1 MTDSGGTHAPLEHL
15 RVVDLTTEMGA
26 LTVRM
31 LTGFGAAVTR
41 VEPPGGDA
49 LRSMPPLATGPGGT
63 EVSLYWLQMMAGRET
78 VALDLGQAAG
88 REAFIALLA
97 NADVVVESQTR
108 GLLGGLGLDYDD
120 LRERFPRLI
129 WTSISAFGRT
139 GPLADYRGTDL
150 IGMASGGLLSL
161 CGDPDRAPLRPSVE
175 QGYAQVGLQA
185 LVGTMA
191 AIHARTATGCGQLV
205 DVSMQEAVATC
216 LGNARLFYEFE
227 GVVSKRAGGARAYGA
242 HGSRLVYPCADGFVA
257 FARTPD
263 ALRPL
268 WEWMREAGMEP
279 GFDPEE
285 WAKLPQSGPGTPG
298 PDKAKEFEYGVAQFF
313 AARGKMALYEEGQQR
328 GIMICPASSPADLLV
343 NAQLLHRQW
352 FEEVFLEPLSRTVQM
367 PGAPARFSATPWRRT
382 GTARA
387 NGGANPE
394 RAETA
399 PVAAGSTDSRDV
411 LRGLRVADFSWVGVG
426 PLSTQVLAWLGAEV
440 VRVESATRL
449 DVFRTGG
456 PQRGA
461 YPDASAYWAN
471 CNRDKMG
478 MTLNLKH
485 PRARDVALRLAAR
498 SDVLVESF
506 TPGFMDSVG
515 LSYEDVRA
523 VNPNIVMMSCSME
536 GAGGPHA
543 LFRGFGLVLQA
554 TVGFTHFTS
563 WPDRAPTGT
572 GVAYTD
578 WVATHVAA
586 ASALAAL
593 EHRRRTGEG
602 QYIDLS
608 QLEACIWAL
617 DAELLRHTAT
627 GELRPP
633 LGNRHER
640 MSPHGVYPVDGDDRW
655 IALASGSD
663 EEWERLAGLT
673 GDPSLMKPEFATLA
687 GRKTQ
692 EDRIDAALASWT
704 RGQAGPDLAARL
716 QAMGIAAYPVAD
728 MADVENDAQLR
739 ARGHY
744 WPTRHPVIG
753 DVDWNGPSW
762 HLSDTP
768 LYPSQP
774 APTLGQHNGHV
785 YRELLGFSDEEVAE
799 LVASG
804 VME

>member
-1 MTDSGGTHAPLEHL
+1 MTEPGGTRAPLEHL

-41 VEPPGGDA
+41 IEPPGGDP
-49 LRSMPPLATGPGGT
+49 LRSWPPLTPGADGKP
-63 EVSLYWLQMMAGRET
+63 VSLYWLQMMDGRTMVPLDLASIQGREHFF
-78 VALDLGQAAG
+78 D
-88 REAFIALLA
+88 LLA
-97 NADVVVESQTR
+97 DADVVVESQPR
-108 GLLGGLGLDYDD
+108 GRLAELGLDYGDVAA
-120 LRERFPRLI
+120 RFPRLI
-129 WTSISAFGRT
+129 WTSVSAFGRT
-139 GPLADYRGTDL
+139 GPLAGYKGTDL
-150 IGMASGGLLSL
+150 TGLASGGLLSL
-161 CGDPDRAPLRPSVE
+161 CGDPDRAPVRPSVE

-185 LVGTMA
+185 LAGTMA
-191 AIHARTATGCGQLV
+191 AIHARNATGRGQLV

-268 WEWMREAGMEP
+268 WDWMHESGMEP

-298 PDKAKEFEYGVAQFF
+298 PEKARELEGSVISFF
-313 AARGKMALYEEGQQR
+313 ATRGKMALYEEGQQR

-343 NAQLLHRQW
+343 NAQLLHREW
-352 FEEVFLEPLSRTVQM
+352 FEEPFLEQLGRTVRV
-367 PGAPARFSATPWRRT
+367 PGAPARFSATPWKKTGSPRNQEAPRRLPA
-382 GTARA
+382 GV
-387 NGGANPE
+387 P
-394 RAETA
+394 
-399 PVAAGSTDSRDV
+399 AAASTTTDSRQI

-456 PQRGA
+456 PQRGE

-471 CNRDKMG
+471 CNRDKLG

-485 PRARDVALRLAAR
+485 ARAREMALRLAAR

-515 LSYEDVRA
+515 LSYDDIRA
-523 VNPNIVMMSCSME
+523 VNPDIVMMSCSME

-578 WVATHVAA
+578 WVATHIAA
-586 ASALAAL
+586 ASMLAAL
-593 EHRRRTGEG
+593 EHKRLTGEG

-608 QLEACIWAL
+608 QLEACSWAL
-617 DAELLRHTAT
+617 DAEVLRYTST
-627 GELRPP
+627 GELRSA
-633 LGNRHER
+633 LGNRHES
-640 MSPHGVYPVDGDDRW
+640 MSPHGVYPVAGDDRW
-655 IALASGSD
+655 VALAVACD
-663 EEWERLAGLT
+663 EEWQALTALVGDSALLA
-673 GDPSLMKPEFATLA
+673 PTLSHVA
-687 GRKTQ
+687 GRKAS
-692 EDRIDAALASWT
+692 EDAVDASIADWT
-704 RGQAGPDLAARL
+704 RGQDESALVERL
-716 QAMGIAAYPVAD
+716 QAAGIAAYGVAD
-728 MADVENDAQLR
+728 MADIQDDKQIR

-762 HLSDTP
+762 HLSETP
-768 LYPSQP
+768 LYPSRP
-774 APTLGQHNGHV
+774 APTLGQHNEHV
-785 YRELLGFSDEEVAE
+785 YRQLLGYGDDEVAE